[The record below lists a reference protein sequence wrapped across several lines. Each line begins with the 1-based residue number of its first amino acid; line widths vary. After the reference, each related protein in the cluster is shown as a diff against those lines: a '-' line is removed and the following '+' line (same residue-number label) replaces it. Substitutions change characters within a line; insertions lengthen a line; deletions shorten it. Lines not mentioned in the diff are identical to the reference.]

1 MKTKRKIKDR
11 LSIEIDNFGVSKN
24 NNMVVYYSG
33 YFKGKKVLSGEYEF
47 LETPTTGDEL
57 MNELLK
63 EIEAVVKGYG
73 NGVKH

>member
-1 MKTKRKIKDR
+1 MKPKRKFKQH

-24 NNMVVYYSG
+24 DNLIVYYSG

-47 LETPTTGDEL
+47 LEQPETGDEL

-63 EIEAVVKGYG
+63 EIDAVVKGYG